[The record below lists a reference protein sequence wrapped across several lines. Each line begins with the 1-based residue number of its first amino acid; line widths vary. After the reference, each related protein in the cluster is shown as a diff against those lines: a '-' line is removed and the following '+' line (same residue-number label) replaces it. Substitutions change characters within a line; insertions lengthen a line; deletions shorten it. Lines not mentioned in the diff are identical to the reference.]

1 MFHGEESPDQIIHL
15 DPVSLLNY
23 IAEHLLCMFKLII
36 MVFILFIKS
45 IGIGSPIPRNF
56 SGEEGGREIEL

>member
-1 MFHGEESPDQIIHL
+1 
-15 DPVSLLNY
+15 
-23 IAEHLLCMFKLII
+23 MFKLII